1 MSVSQID
8 NFGSLF
14 ENENYVLLK
23 NYLYNYLLRKKAVE
37 KNITIG
43 TQGFVLEVG
52 SGLSP
57 MVTNTNTVVYSEL
70 SLEALRILK
79 GRHSR
84 GSYVAA
90 DGMRLPFKTGIFD
103 QAICSEVLEHLA
115 DDRKALQE
123 LARVMKP
130 SGQLI
135 ITFPHRK
142 FYFAYDDH
150 FVKHLRRYELSEM
163 EDRLQAVGLSPV
175 SIQKILGPLE
185 KVTMWSV
192 VVCFSFMKKS
202 KLNRAKVKG
211 PSKLMRIVVPLF
223 KWANVFY
230 AGLAWLDAKIMPR
243 SLATIL
249 LIRAEKR

>member
-8 NFGSLF
+8 NFSSLF

-37 KNITIG
+37 KNITVG
-43 TQGFVLEVG
+43 KQGFVLEVG

-79 GRHSR
+79 GRQSR

-103 QAICSEVLEHLA
+103 QTICSEVLEHLA

-192 VVCFSFMKKS
+192 VVCFSFMKKT
-202 KLNRAKVKG
+202 KLNKSKVTG
-211 PSKLMRIVVPLF
+211 PSKLMSIVAPLF

-243 SLATIL
+243 SLATVL
-249 LIRAEKR
+249 LIRAKKA

>member
-1 MSVSQID
+1 MSVSQLD
-8 NFGSLF
+8 NFESLF
-14 ENENYVLLK
+14 EDEDYVLLK
-23 NYLYNYLLRKKAVE
+23 NYLYNYLLRKKAVG
-37 KNITIG
+37 KNIDVEKRG
-43 TQGFVLEVG
+43 LMLEVR

-57 MVTNTNTVVYSEL
+57 MITNTNSIVYSEL
-70 SLEALRILK
+70 SLAALRIL
-79 GRHSR
+79 RRRQSR

-90 DGMRLPFKTGIFD
+90 DGIRLPFKAGSFD
-103 QAICSEVLEHLA
+103 QTICSEVLEHVA

-150 FVKHLRRYELSEM
+150 FVKHLRRYELSE
-163 EDRLQAVGLSPV
+163 DRLQTVGLSPV

-192 VVCFSFMKKS
+192 VVCFSLMKKLKPNRS
-202 KLNRAKVKG
+202 KAKG
-211 PSKLMRIVVPLF
+211 PSNLMSIVAPLF
-223 KWANVFY
+223 KWFNVFY

-243 SLATIL
+243 SLATVL

>member
-37 KNITIG
+37 KNITLG
-43 TQGFVLEVG
+43 NQGFVLEVG

-90 DGMRLPFKTGIFD
+90 DGMRLPFKTGTFD
-103 QAICSEVLEHLA
+103 QTICSEVLEHLA

-150 FVKHLRRYELSEM
+150 FVNHLRRYELSEM

-202 KLNRAKVKG
+202 KLNRSKVKG
-211 PSKLMRIVVPLF
+211 PSKLMNIVAPLF
-223 KWANVFY
+223 KWVNVFY